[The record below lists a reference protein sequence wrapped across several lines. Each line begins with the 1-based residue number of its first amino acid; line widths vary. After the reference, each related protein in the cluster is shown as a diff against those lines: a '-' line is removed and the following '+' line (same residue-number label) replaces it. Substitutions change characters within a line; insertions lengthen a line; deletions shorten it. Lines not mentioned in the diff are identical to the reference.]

1 MRFVKM
7 QGAGNDFVLV
17 ETGDNGNDWARLAVA
32 ICDRHFGVGADGLLL
47 LMPSDGADFRMRIF
61 NADGSESTACG
72 NGLRCMVKYFI
83 DGRPRHET
91 DGEITAE
98 TGAGTRRARLHSTNG
113 GQARIEVDMGRPGV
127 GRAATPV
134 SLGRGQAGAVDIMA
148 EMNVTVA
155 VDRVHLDGGNYAVSL
170 VSMGNPHAVHFTET
184 PVADFPLEEVGSLME
199 RHEAFADGVNFEI
212 VNVTGRGRVEAR
224 VWERGVGETLACGS
238 GACAIGV
245 AGRLLGKLDQPV
257 DVKLPGG
264 VLRVDWDGDN
274 GVFLSGPAETVFTG
288 EWP

>member
-17 ETGDNGNDWARLAVA
+17 ETGDNGNDWPRLAVA
-32 ICDRHFGVGADGLLL
+32 ICDRHFGIGADGLLL
-47 LMPSDGADFRMRIF
+47 LMPSDAADFRMRIF
-61 NADGSESTACG
+61 NADGSESIACG

-83 DGRPRHET
+83 DGRTRDGA

-98 TGAGTRRARLHSTNG
+98 TGAGMRRARLHSTNG
-113 GQARIEVDMGRPGV
+113 NQARIEVDMGRPGV
-127 GRAATPV
+127 GHTARPV
-134 SLGRGQAGAVDIMA
+134 SLDRGQSGAVDIMA
-148 EMNVTVA
+148 GMKATA
-155 VDRVHLDGGNYAVSL
+155 TIDGTNYDVSL
-170 VSMGNPHAVHFTET
+170 VSMGNPHAVYFMET
-184 PVADFPLEEVGSLME
+184 PVADFPLEAVGCRME
-199 RHEAFADGVNFEI
+199 RHEAFADGVNFEV
-212 VNVTGRGRVEAR
+212 VNVTDRGRVEAR

-257 DVKLPGG
+257 DVSLPGG
-264 VLRVDWDGDN
+264 VLRVDWDGAN

>member
-17 ETGDNGNDWARLAVA
+17 ETGDNGDDWPSLAVA
-32 ICDRHFGVGADGLLL
+32 ICDRHFGIGADGLLL
-47 LMPSDGADFRMRIF
+47 LMPSDEADFRMRIF

-72 NGLRCMVKYFI
+72 NGLRCMVKHFI
-83 DGRPRHET
+83 DGKPGDAA

-113 GQARIEVDMGRPGV
+113 NEARIEVDMGRPGL
-127 GRAATPV
+127 GQAATPV
-134 SLGRGQAGAVDIMA
+134 NVDRGRAGGVDIMA

-155 VDRVHLDGGNYAVSL
+155 IAGVDYEVSL

-184 PVADFPLEEVGSLME
+184 PVADFPLEEVGCLME
-199 RHEAFADGVNFEI
+199 RHESLASGVNFEI
-212 VNVTGRGRVEAR
+212 VNVTDRGRVEAR

-245 AGRLLGKLDQPV
+245 AGRLLGKLEQPV
-257 DVKLPGG
+257 DVRLPGG
-264 VLRVDWDGDN
+264 VLTVDWDGAN
-274 GVFLSGPAETVFTG
+274 GVFLSGPAETVFSG

>member
-1 MRFVKM
+1 
-7 QGAGNDFVLV
+7 
-17 ETGDNGNDWARLAVA
+17 
-32 ICDRHFGVGADGLLL
+32 
-47 LMPSDGADFRMRIF
+47 
-61 NADGSESTACG
+61 
-72 NGLRCMVKYFI
+72 MVKYFI
-83 DGRPRHET
+83 DGRRRDEA

-98 TGAGTRRARLHSTNG
+98 TGAGRRRARWHSTNG
-113 GQARIEVDMGRPGV
+113 SQARIEVDMGRPGV
-127 GRAATPV
+127 GPAATPV
-134 SLGRGQAGAVDIMA
+134 SVGRGQTGVVDITTK
-148 EMNVTVA
+148 MNATIA
-155 VDRVHLDGGNYAVSL
+155 IDGVDYDVSL

-184 PVADFPLEEVGSLME
+184 PAADFPLEEVGCRME
-199 RHEAFADGVNFEI
+199 RHEAFGDGVNFEI

-264 VLRVDWDGDN
+264 VLRVDWDGAN

>member
-1 MRFVKM
+1 MKFVKM

-17 ETGDNGNDWARLAVA
+17 ETDDNGNDWPGLAVA
-32 ICDRHFGVGADGLLL
+32 ICDRHFGIGADGLLL

-83 DGRPRHET
+83 DGKSRDGP

-113 GQARIEVDMGRPGV
+113 SEARIEVDMGKPGV

-134 SLGRGQAGAVDIMA
+134 SADRGQAGDVDIMV
-148 EMNVTVA
+148 EMNATVTVDG
-155 VDRVHLDGGNYAVSL
+155 VDYDVNL
-170 VSMGNPHAVHFTET
+170 VSMGNPHAVHFTKT
-184 PVADFPLEEVGSLME
+184 TVADFPLEEVGYLME

-212 VNVTGRGRVEAR
+212 VNVTDRGRAEAR

-245 AGRLLGKLDQPV
+245 AGRLLGKLERPV
-257 DVKLPGG
+257 DVSLPGG
-264 VLRVDWDGDN
+264 VLRVDWDGAN
-274 GVFLSGPAETVFTG
+274 GVFLSGPAETVFNG